1 MPQVMKMK
9 DVTRDGFSSVLY
21 ALPERIAQVIEGLPL
36 FIKNNA
42 YEIRLRAGAPLCI
55 TAEHSFYVG
64 CDALCSTKMPKN
76 PLIVSSNEIN
86 EVLLRICDRSLYKRE
101 RELREGYLSMKGG
114 NRAGVCGCYSFGKLL
129 HATSINIR
137 IARQIKGSADC
148 LVPYASGGILIA
160 GPPGSGK
167 TTLLRDLVRQLS
179 YSGKR
184 VSVIDTRGEICGS
197 QETENR
203 LDVGPNTDVIS
214 GLPKAQGIEMALRT
228 MFPDYIAFDEVGNGG
243 EADLVEESFSSGS
256 AILTTAHLDEDE
268 DVFSR
273 AVTAKIMS
281 GGCKTVARLSS
292 RIGEL
297 PRIYTGKEAKRFA

>member
-64 CDALCSTKMPKN
+64 CDAFCSTKIPKN

-86 EVLLRICDRSLYKRE
+86 EVILRICDRSLYKRE

-214 GLPKAQGIEMALRT
+214 GLPKAQGIEIALRT

-243 EADLVEESFSSGS
+243 EADLIEESFSSGS

>member
-9 DVTRDGFSSVLY
+9 DVTLDGFSSVLY
-21 ALPERIAQVIEGLPL
+21 ALPERIKQVVEKLPL
-36 FIKNNA
+36 FIKHSA

-55 TAEHSFYVG
+55 TAEHTFYIG
-64 CDALCSTKMPKN
+64 SDAVCSTKMPKN
-76 PLIVSSNEIN
+76 PLVVSSDEIN

-101 RELREGYLSMKGG
+101 RELSFGYLSMRGG
-114 NRAGVCGCYSFGKLL
+114 NRAGVCGCYSQGKLL
-129 HATSINIR
+129 RATSVNIR
-137 IARQIKGSADC
+137 IARQIKGSASC

-184 VSVIDTRGEICGS
+184 VSVIDTRGEICGV
-197 QETENR
+197 QTGGTP
-203 LDVGPNTDVIS
+203 LDVGPNTDIIT
-214 GLPKAQGIEMALRT
+214 GLDKAQGIEMALRT

-243 EADLVEESFSSGS
+243 EADLIEESFSSGS

-273 AVTAKIMS
+273 AVTAKIAL

-292 RIGEL
+292 NVGEA
-297 PRIYTGKEAKRFA
+297 PRIYTGKEEKKFA